1 MVTRQLSSR
10 LWQSTIPQLGCSIS
24 VFMTA
29 RSQQMRFSLLWYVLH
44 LIPIRQSSSAVSA
57 MIIIDLFIATIY
69 HTCLAFTIQSSFL
82 KSPVLL
88 HLVFAVWPCRF
99 ICKNP
104 VEASTSR
111 NEGFDLNTWGRTTLA
126 NFLWIGPLL
135 QHLGNPLFKAFIDSV
150 SFTKT

>member
-10 LWQSTIPQLGCSIS
+10 LWQSTIPRLHCSIS

-44 LIPIRQSSSAVSA
+44 LILIRQRSSAVSA
-57 MIIIDLFIATIY
+57 IIIDLFIATIY
-69 HTCLAFTIQSSFL
+69 HTCSSVYNPIKL
-82 KSPVLL
+82 LRSTALL
-88 HLVFAVWPCRF
+88 HLVFTVWPCRF
-99 ICKNP
+99 ISKNP

-111 NEGFDLNTWGRTTLA
+111 NEGFDLNPWGRTTPA

-135 QHLGNPLFKAFIDSV
+135 QHLGNPLFKLS
-150 SFTKT
+150 